1 MFNLHM
7 HDTGSFLDSI
17 LYEPSR
23 FFRTTEHN
31 KNIIYT
37 NKLVKDSPEDHS
49 FINNNIEYNVNKKNY
64 RSPDFHKDTDI
75 LFAGC
80 SLTWGAGI
88 PEENIWSSIVAKD
101 LNLSHASLALS
112 GDSVYGQVKR
122 IFAYFKEF
130 GHPKYVYALFPE
142 FYRMLVAINPKVFTT
157 KGAIKEV
164 KDQPHNNYNEY
175 ILKNAFIPG
184 TVDKDFKMAIKPF
197 MAEEVINPEFAH
209 FLSAQ
214 SIMMLESYCEV
225 AGIKFAWSTW
235 DQKQFLVLKTLDAE
249 HYKTLVD
256 VKMEDWHLDYDTLED
271 RYMPN
276 GERTLCH
283 EDLRK
288 AGPLFFDLGSDR
300 DYGIGNAHWGSHR
313 HQHVADIVKEYVSD
327 WITNG

>member
-7 HDTGSFLDSI
+7 HNTQSFLDAI

-23 FFRTTEHN
+23 FFRVPDYN
-31 KNIIYT
+31 KNLIYT
-37 NKLVKDSPEDHS
+37 NKLIKDSPEDHS
-49 FINNNIEYNVNKKNY
+49 LVNNNIEYKVNRKNY
-64 RSPDFHKDTDI
+64 RSPAFHKDTDI

-80 SLTWGAGI
+80 SLTWGAGV
-88 PEENIWSSIVAKD
+88 PEENVWFSIVAKD
-101 LNLSHASLALS
+101 LGLTHANLALS

-130 GHPKYVYALFPE
+130 GHPKYIYALFPE
-142 FYRMLVAINPKVFTT
+142 FYRMLVPINPKVFTT
-157 KGAIKEV
+157 KGAIKEL
-164 KDQPHNNYNEY
+164 KNRSHNEYDEY

-184 TVDKDFKMAIKPF
+184 TINKDFKMAIRPF

-235 DQKQFLVLKTLDAE
+235 DQKQFLVLKTLDSE
-249 HYKTLVD
+249 NYKTLVD
-256 VKMEDWHLDYDTLED
+256 VKMQDWHMDYDTIED

-276 GERTLCH
+276 GKTIMCH

-288 AGPLFFDLGSDR
+288 IGPEFFDLGSDR
-300 DYGIGNAHWGSHR
+300 DYGINNAHWGSHR
-313 HQHVADIVKEYVSD
+313 HQHVADIAKEYVSD